1 MVSHN
6 SIPKFITFLLL
17 FPAISGCVEDSVDN
31 PLELDFSVEFL
42 VGGEVQN
49 LRILSSERMSVL
61 VPYLVYNPGTGY
73 FQNGTILDFNDDY
86 ASHTIQILVPPSS
99 EECIFLLSE
108 YVREEWPVRKTIE
121 SWREWVYRDGHLLG
135 LENNIWAKLKS
146 TNSTFSS
153 IQRSNI
159 TTGAV
164 E

>member
-31 PLELDFSVEFL
+31 PLELDFSVDFL

-86 ASHTIQILVPPSS
+86 ASHTIQILVHGQLKILVGTLRLVRHLISRLI
-99 EECIFLLSE
+99 CIANYL
-108 YVREEWPVRKTIE
+108 
-121 SWREWVYRDGHLLG
+121 YR
-135 LENNIWAKLKS
+135 
-146 TNSTFSS
+146 
-153 IQRSNI
+153 
-159 TTGAV
+159 
-164 E
+164 